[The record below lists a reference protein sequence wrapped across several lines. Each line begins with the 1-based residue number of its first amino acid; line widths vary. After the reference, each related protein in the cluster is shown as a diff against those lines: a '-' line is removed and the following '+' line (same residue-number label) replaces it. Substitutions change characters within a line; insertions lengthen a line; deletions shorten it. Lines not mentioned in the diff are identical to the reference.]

1 MMFDRIEFLLSEAFT
16 ALRRNTLMTFAAVS
30 TAAMALFLLGGLG
43 YTYFRLNTWLHELK
57 KDYQIRV
64 FLRDDLTQAETASA
78 KQTILNIP
86 GVAACIY
93 VSKEQGLKEVQS
105 QMPNVDLQDLAAD
118 NPLPNTF
125 RVTLSSLDQVD
136 QITKTLKT
144 KDFLESEDGVRASN
158 ELREFV
164 EAGVKQSRMLG
175 IVLGGI
181 MFITGGVLIF
191 NAIRLTIEARKREM
205 KIQELVGATRST
217 ILTPLLIEGICHGA
231 MGGALAVLFLYVTT
245 QVSKGIVQS
254 LDALAK
260 FEDIPLLPALGFF
273 LAAGAIYGFGCS
285 WLATRKLGRQL

>member
-1 MMFDRIEFLLSEAFT
+1 MFDRIEFLFSEAFT

-43 YTYFRLNTWLHELK
+43 YTYFRLNTWLDELK

-64 FLRDDLTQAETASA
+64 FLKDDLNQSETASA
-78 KQTILNIP
+78 KQEILKIP

-93 VSKEQGLKEVQS
+93 VSKEQGLVEVQS
-105 QMPNVDLQDLAAD
+105 QMPNVDLKDLAAD

-125 RVTLSSLDQVD
+125 RVTLSNLDQVD
-136 QITKTLKT
+136 QITQTLKT
-144 KDFLESEDGVRASN
+144 KDFLESKDAVRASN

-191 NAIRLTIEARKREM
+191 NAIRLTIEARRREM

-217 ILTPLLIEGICHGA
+217 ILTPLLIEGVFHGA
-231 MGGALAVLFLYVTT
+231 MGGVLAVLFLYVTT

-260 FEDIPLLPALGFF
+260 FEDIPLMPALGFF